1 MTKKQNASGTQDVDD
16 DDLNQRL
23 SSIAE
28 SVRRLSDVRTEMPAS
43 RKFSENAGSA
53 AGENR
58 ATAREAMPASFLGS
72 EASESGQTQAVS
84 GRMNSRSVA
93 NPVSEAGGKTASD
106 TKNSLQSKTL
116 PAPLPVKRT
125 EAWPAWSPQAPL
137 ARSDRPA
144 YDSAPALTLPGRRRP
159 PPRPPWRTFFLFVLI
174 PTAAAAIYFW
184 FFASDQYVAEFR
196 FAVTETTPAT
206 LSTMPAPMSST
217 SSTSSPTSLSAGI
230 SSLMGG
236 GAISNGSS
244 QNFLVVDYIL
254 SRQMIEDLQK
264 RINLKSLY
272 SKAGADWW
280 ARFGSNT
287 SMEKFSD
294 YWNSM
299 VTANYDM
306 ITGLA
311 TAQVRAFSADDA
323 KLIADNMVALSEDLV
338 NRIAMRA
345 KLDAVKF
352 AENEVTR
359 TDQRLLE
366 IRSEL
371 TKYRQNEGVIDPNS
385 SVVSSNTDVAKTLR
399 ANLAQMQASMN
410 SMLNQKLDPSAPAVM
425 VLASQ
430 IKATKQE
437 LSRVEREVSQKRDGQ
452 SILTDV
458 VAKYE
463 QLNLKWQYAQN
474 MSLSAMQNLD
484 QARSNAAAQTL
495 YLTPYV
501 RPTRPESASFP
512 RRFQSALIVFLIA
525 FGIWL
530 SGLLIYR
537 AMNERLA

>member
-1 MTKKQNASGTQDVDD
+1 
-16 DDLNQRL
+16 
-23 SSIAE
+23 
-28 SVRRLSDVRTEMPAS
+28 
-43 RKFSENAGSA
+43 
-53 AGENR
+53 
-58 ATAREAMPASFLGS
+58 
-72 EASESGQTQAVS
+72 
-84 GRMNSRSVA
+84 
-93 NPVSEAGGKTASD
+93 
-106 TKNSLQSKTL
+106 
-116 PAPLPVKRT
+116 
-125 EAWPAWSPQAPL
+125 
-137 ARSDRPA
+137 
-144 YDSAPALTLPGRRRP
+144 
-159 PPRPPWRTFFLFVLI
+159 
-174 PTAAAAIYFW
+174 
-184 FFASDQYVAEFR
+184 
-196 FAVTETTPAT
+196 
-206 LSTMPAPMSST
+206 
-217 SSTSSPTSLSAGI
+217 
-230 SSLMGG
+230 MGG

-272 SKAGADWW
+272 SNSRSDWW
-280 ARFGSNT
+280 SRFGSDA
-287 SMEKFSD
+287 SMEKFAD

-299 VTANYDM
+299 VSANYDM

-366 IRSEL
+366 IRNEL

-410 SMLNQKLDPSAPAVM
+410 SMVNQKLDPSAPAVM

-437 LSRVEREVSQKRDGQ
+437 LARVEREVSQKRDGQ

-512 RRFQSALIVFLIA
+512 RRFQSVLIVFLIA
-525 FGIWL
+525 FGVWL
-530 SGLLIYR
+530 SGLLVYR